1 MSSVQQQVGVI
12 LLGMDVHKNTISV
25 GVLEPDREDPI
36 VSRIS
41 SDPQAVAL
49 FIERLGDPARLS
61 ACYEAGPTGYE
72 LARQLAGLGVSCEV
86 IAPSMIPTA
95 PGDRIKTDARDC
107 RRLARLHRAG
117 QLVAIRIPSPAEEGV
132 RDLCRARADM
142 IIDQTVPATD
152 SAGSCS
158 VTAGSG
164 AVGTTGRE
172 STWPGSPHSPSTI
185 RPPQQPSR
193 TTGPLSR
200 CASRRSHPSK
210 LRLPDGSAASR
221 SQTMLPGWVP
231 TAASRRWGR

>member
-86 IAPSMIPTA
+86 IAP
-95 PGDRIKTDARDC
+95 R
-107 RRLARLHRAG
+107 
-117 QLVAIRIPSPAEEGV
+117 
-132 RDLCRARADM
+132 
-142 IIDQTVPATD
+142 
-152 SAGSCS
+152 
-158 VTAGSG
+158 
-164 AVGTTGRE
+164 
-172 STWPGSPHSPSTI
+172 
-185 RPPQQPSR
+185 
-193 TTGPLSR
+193 
-200 CASRRSHPSK
+200 
-210 LRLPDGSAASR
+210 
-221 SQTMLPGWVP
+221 
-231 TAASRRWGR
+231 